1 MYGEQYHVNI
11 EVLENGFSVE
21 VPDHEERA
29 KKLADAKKRMKGSAE
44 APTPYYGDCTKKYAA
59 KSVKEVLSL
68 VEESLK
74 KIPDGEFDSAFE
86 EKAESKD

>member
-1 MYGEQYHVNI
+1 MYGEQYRVNI

-21 VPDHEERA
+21 VPDHEERETKMA
-29 KKLADAKKRMKGSAE
+29 EAKKRAKGSDM
-44 APTPYYGDCTKKYAA
+44 PTPYYGDCTKKYAA

-86 EKAESKD
+86 EKAKSKD